1 MARNKGRATI
11 SINIDVEIDNVKFD
25 DVITEIV
32 TKIHGGQ
39 LQGEGVINEAFYN
52 YDINK
57 SYLNNFRV
65 EQNAQGQT
73 TVIFQSK
80 LNQNESI

>member
-1 MARNKGRATI
+1 MENKKGRATI

-39 LQGEGVINEAFYN
+39 LKGGGVINEAFYN

-65 EQNAQGQT
+65 EEIDGKTNI
-73 TVIFQSK
+73 IFQSK
-80 LNQNESI
+80 INKQ